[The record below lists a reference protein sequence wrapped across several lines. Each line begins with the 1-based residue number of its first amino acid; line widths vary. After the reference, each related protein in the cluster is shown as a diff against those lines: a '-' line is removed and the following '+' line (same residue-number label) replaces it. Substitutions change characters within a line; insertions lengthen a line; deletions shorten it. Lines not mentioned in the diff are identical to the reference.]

1 MIDTDKY
8 EGVEEVYLCEE
19 LHKGWTDVISKE
31 TNQPIARIY
40 CADTVRSHNPTPT
53 HHILMDAFKLYRE
66 VKRLREQVR
75 LAKEWIA
82 KQYPCC
88 LNTMDIFTEYIGD
101 EGDD

>member
-40 CADTVRSHNPTPT
+40 CADTVRSHSPTPA
-53 HHILMDAFKLYRE
+53 HHILMDAFKMYRE
-66 VKRLREQVR
+66 VKRLREWKAEVER
-75 LAKEWIA
+75 I
-82 KQYPCC
+82 CR
-88 LNTMDIFTEYIGD
+88 TMNGPNRDTALFIMTNEV
-101 EGDD
+101 EE

>member
-66 VKRLREQVR
+66 VKRLRGIIGGIV
-75 LAKEWIA
+75 AD
-82 KQYPCC
+82 
-88 LNTMDIFTEYIGD
+88 MDEDWRFWRNELKRVIE
-101 EGDD
+101 

>member
-40 CADTVRSHNPTPT
+40 CADTVRSHSPTPA
-53 HHILMDAFKLYRE
+53 HHILMDAFKMYRE
-66 VKRLREQVR
+66 VKRLREGIAGLVSSFNSQTVKNQ
-75 LAKEWIA
+75 LKELI
-82 KQYPCC
+82 
-88 LNTMDIFTEYIGD
+88 E
-101 EGDD
+101 